1 MSTASGT
8 FTSRNLESAASE
20 TFSIEET
27 MTREIESFAISL
39 IQNEMYFFR
48 IMFIFLLFFPSLSSP
63 ITFDSLLNDLI
74 QQGTSAY
81 F

>member
-27 MTREIESFAISL
+27 ETREIMSFAISL
-39 IQNEMYFFR
+39 IYNEMYFFS
-48 IMFIFLLFFPSLSSP
+48 IMFIFLLFFPSLSSQ

>member
-8 FTSRNLESAASE
+8 FTSRDLESAASE

-27 MTREIESFAISL
+27 ETRKIESFAIAL
-39 IQNEMYFFR
+39 ILNKMYFYR
-48 IMFIFLLFFPSLSSP
+48 IIFIFLLFCPSLSSL
-63 ITFDSLLNDLI
+63 ITFNSLLNDLI
-74 QQGTSAY
+74 QKGTSAY